1 MMNKRT
7 QIGWFLL
14 ALGCGAEPIKESAP
28 PSSITGSLS
37 LDEWDGT
44 AAFEL
49 SRGFAF
55 HADGQFVAYL
65 SSQPSTTC
73 ADAAAYLSGT
83 VPFAKDDLMR
93 GGTCAMTIVLDEPY
107 PFEGNST
114 EWGPVSES
122 NPGATVAWAIECAMG
137 EGAFA
142 LETFDGG
149 EDYRWNGRWWR
160 GYPYRYSFE
169 ISGNEEG
176 ATRISLD
183 MSEFGGALPYDA
195 VYQNVWAS
203 GSVSGTI
210 SAKWC
215 PALSDAVMFDRR

>member
-73 ADAAAYLSGT
+73 ADAAAFFREQSLLQ
-83 VPFAKDDLMR
+83 K
-93 GGTCAMTIVLDEPY
+93 TI
-107 PFEGNST
+107 
-114 EWGPVSES
+114 
-122 NPGATVAWAIECAMG
+122 
-137 EGAFA
+137 
-142 LETFDGG
+142 
-149 EDYRWNGRWWR
+149 
-160 GYPYRYSFE
+160 
-169 ISGNEEG
+169 
-176 ATRISLD
+176 
-183 MSEFGGALPYDA
+183 
-195 VYQNVWAS
+195 
-203 GSVSGTI
+203 
-210 SAKWC
+210 
-215 PALSDAVMFDRR
+215 